1 MAVGRQQDAGYWFKT
16 VVGQWVQK
24 QKVLQGYQLVFLV
37 FTGLAVFAVGCRSA
51 FKKGEGIN
59 GIEVD

>member
-24 QKVLQGYQLVFLV
+24 QKVLQGYQLVF
-37 FTGLAVFAVGCRSA
+37 FSFYRVGGVRCRVPFS
-51 FKKGEGIN
+51 FQIRGG
-59 GIEVD
+59 D